1 MCFLVEEHK
10 HLFAAKAFHVP
21 CSNLKMECLCL
32 KNMLSHVLYASHE
45 IYLGAK
51 PLHDVYHEKSHFI
64 EVDTWLGG
72 FDMTLG
78 VFAHER
84 QFFENLP

>member
-1 MCFLVEEHK
+1 MFKSENEMSMLGNITKIYALTCRM
-10 HLFAAKAFHVP
+10 P
-21 CSNLKMECLCL
+21 YME
-32 KNMLSHVLYASHE
+32 K

-51 PLHDVYHEKSHFI
+51 PLHDVYHKKSHFI

-78 VFAHER
+78 SLWVFIMI
-84 QFFENLP
+84 L

>member
-1 MCFLVEEHK
+1 MEEHK
-10 HLFAAKAFHVP
+10 LLFAAKAFHVP

-32 KNMLSHVLYASHE
+32 KNENICSHMSCMPYMRYMFLC
-45 IYLGAK
+45 AK
-51 PLHDVYHEKSHFI
+51 PLNDVYHEKSHFI

-78 VFAHER
+78 GMWVFIMI
-84 QFFENLP
+84 L